1 MDYSAPLLEANSRPP
16 SRFHDN
22 TALQQFYKLSLA
34 SVFQGATDV
43 SQGNIIVDLDRLTLR
58 ENLIKEIIVIGINKN
73 GLASVVALG
82 RTGGVTLGRGL

>member
-43 SQGNIIVDLDRLTLR
+43 SQGNIIVDLDWLTLR
-58 ENLIKEIIVIGINKN
+58 ENLKDIIVIGINKN